1 MPLTSIQLDQRR
13 ADMMMA
19 LYRNSGRTCGT
30 YTGLWEQFALDVARN
45 LRDADW
51 SDLKAACADAIRA
64 TNSHLAEDHAETC
77 IAVVRTELVKGW
89 E

>member
-1 MPLTSIQLDQRR
+1 MPLSSVELDQRR
-13 ADMMMA
+13 ADMMLA

-30 YTGLWEQFALDVARN
+30 YTGLWQEFARDVASS

-51 SDLKAACADAIRA
+51 SDMRAKCADAIRA
-64 TNSHLAEDHAETC
+64 TNSHLAEDHAEAC
-77 IAVVRTELVKGW
+77 IAVLRAELVRGW

>member
-1 MPLTSIQLDQRR
+1 MALNQIQLDHRR

-30 YTGLWEQFALDVARN
+30 YTGLFAEFSKDVARN
-45 LRDADW
+45 LRDMDWADV
-51 SDLKAACADAIRA
+51 KAACVEAIGG
-64 TNSHLAEDHAETC
+64 TDSHLAEHHAEAC
-77 IAVVRTELVKGW
+77 IRTIRAELVKGW

>member
-1 MPLTSIQLDQRR
+1 MALTSIQLDQRR

-30 YTGLWEQFALDVARN
+30 YSGLWAEFSKDVAAN
-45 LRDADW
+45 LRDVDW
-51 SDLKAACADAIRA
+51 SDLKAACVEAINA
-64 TNSHLAEDHAETC
+64 TQSHAPEHHAEAC
-77 IAVVRTELVKGW
+77 IAAMRAELLEGW

>member
-1 MPLTSIQLDQRR
+1 MTLNQIQLDQRR

-30 YTGLWEQFALDVARN
+30 YTGLFAEFSKDVARN
-45 LRDADW
+45 LRDMDWADI
-51 SDLKAACADAIRA
+51 KAACVKAIGG
-64 TNSHLAEDHAETC
+64 TDSHLAEHHAEAC
-77 IAVVRTELVKGW
+77 IRTIRAELVKGW